1 MIVILISILAGLLF
15 SNVFEWFAHKYVLHG
30 TRTTQGRKSPRPT
43 SMKSHWAHHKLVRT
57 GEFHDEGYLEGYQ
70 NWRVRNE
77 VNSLLILCA
86 ATSLALP
93 FWPFFTLA
101 TWYSAG
107 QYFRKHRKA
116 HLDPAWGKQNLPW
129 HYDHHM
135 NANQDANWCV
145 TRPWFD
151 YLMGTRV
158 ISSVDLQERNPL
170 GVQLPGFIETPL
182 NRWVRR
188 VSPRAFAKLE
198 SAGEST
204 VDIPSTDRA

>member
-1 MIVILISILAGLLF
+1 MIGFPIGVLTA
-15 SNVFEWFAHKYVLHG
+15 NAFEWYAHKYLLHG
-30 TRTTQGRKSPRPT
+30 TRTPEGRKSPVPST
-43 SMKSHWAHHKLVRT
+43 MKSHWAHHKLVRT
-57 GEFHDEGYLEGYQ
+57 GAFQDAGYVEGYR
-70 NWRVRNE
+70 NWRTRNE
-77 VNSLLILCA
+77 VNSLLALCA

-93 FWPFFTLA
+93 VAPFFTLG

-107 QYFRKHRKA
+107 NYFYKHRKA
-116 HLDPAWGKQNLPW
+116 HLNPEWAKANLPW

-158 ISSVDLQERNPL
+158 ISSTELQERNPL
-170 GVQLPGFIETPL
+170 GMKLPKAIEAPL

-188 VSPRAFAKLE
+188 ASPRAFARLQAADTAA
-198 SAGEST
+198 SPMG
-204 VDIPSTDRA
+204 

>member
-1 MIVILISILAGLLF
+1 MIPVIGFVFGMLF
-15 SNVFEWFAHKYVLHG
+15 SNAFEWYAHKYVLHG
-30 TRTTQGRKSPRPT
+30 TRTPEGRKSPRAK
-43 SMKSHWAHHKLVRT
+43 SMQSHWAHHKEVRT
-57 GEFHDEGYLEGYQ
+57 SAFRDEAYLEGYP

-86 ATSLALP
+86 ATSVALP
-93 FWPFFTLA
+93 FAPFFTFGS
-101 TWYSAG
+101 WYSAG
-107 QYFRKHRKA
+107 VYFYKHRKA
-116 HLDPAWGKQNLPW
+116 HLNPEWAKKHLPW

-151 YLMGTRV
+151 YVMGTRV
-158 ISSVDLQERNPL
+158 ISSPDLQESNPL
-170 GVQLPGFIETPL
+170 GIWLPQFVEAPL

-198 SAGEST
+198 AA
-204 VDIPSTDRA
+204 DAIRDPA

>member
-1 MIVILISILAGLLF
+1 MIGFPVGILV
-15 SNVFEWFAHKYVLHG
+15 SNAFEWYAHKYVLHG
-30 TRTTQGRKSPRPT
+30 TRTPEGRKSPRPT

-57 GEFHDEGYLEGYQ
+57 GGFHDEGYLEGYQ
-70 NWRVRNE
+70 NWRTKNE
-77 VNSLLILCA
+77 VNSLLALCA

-93 FWPFFTLA
+93 VAPFFTLG

-107 QYFRKHRKA
+107 NYFYKHRKA
-116 HLDPAWGKQNLPW
+116 HLNPEWAKKHLPW

-158 ISSVDLQERNPL
+158 ISSAELQESNPL
-170 GVQLPGFIETPL
+170 GVALPKAIEAPL

-188 VSPRAFAKLE
+188 VSPRTFAKLE
-198 SAGEST
+198 AAGET
-204 VDIPSTDRA
+204 TADIPAVTDPA